1 MRSLGRLN
9 AGKQGCLETGMLLSA
24 YIPQPHLDP
33 GTLDPLNPL
42 LYESKKFS
50 VLAFDRITMAILD
63 IVTYPD
69 MFLKQPTKPVENI
82 DGSLQELIDNMGE
95 TMYQAPGIGL
105 AAIQVG
111 IDRSLLIYDIS
122 PQDEDR
128 CMKVLV
134 NPRIIENQGEVLSE
148 NEGCLSVPEY
158 RSNVKRFA
166 SILVEAYD
174 RDEKLLRFEAHDFLS
189 IVLQHEID
197 HLNGK
202 LFIDRISPLKRQLYT
217 RRMQKQL
224 KRGE

>member
-1 MRSLGRLN
+1 
-9 AGKQGCLETGMLLSA
+9 
-24 YIPQPHLDP
+24 
-33 GTLDPLNPL
+33 
-42 LYESKKFS
+42 
-50 VLAFDRITMAILD
+50 MAILD

-69 MFLKQPTKPVENI
+69 KFLKQPTKPVKNI
-82 DGSLQELIDNMGE
+82 DGALQELIDNMEE
-95 TMYQAPGIGL
+95 TMYQAPGVGL

-111 IDRSLLIYDIS
+111 INQSMLIYDIS

-128 CMKVLV
+128 SMNVLV
-134 NPRIIENQGEVLSE
+134 NPRIIENEGQVLSE

-158 RSNVKRFA
+158 RSDVTRFA

-174 RDEKLLRFEAHDFLS
+174 RNEKLLRFEAHDFLS

-202 LFIDRISPLKRQLYT
+202 LFIDRISPLKRQLYV
-217 RRMQKQL
+217 RHIQKQL

>member
-1 MRSLGRLN
+1 
-9 AGKQGCLETGMLLSA
+9 
-24 YIPQPHLDP
+24 
-33 GTLDPLNPL
+33 
-42 LYESKKFS
+42 
-50 VLAFDRITMAILD
+50 MAILD

-69 MFLKQPTKPVENI
+69 KFLKQPTKPVENI
-82 DGSLQELIDNMGE
+82 DGSLQKLINNMGE
-95 TMYQAPGIGL
+95 TMYQAPGVGL

-111 IDRSLLIYDIS
+111 INQSMLIYDIS

-128 CMKVLV
+128 SMNVLV
-134 NPRIIENQGEVLSE
+134 NPRIIENEGEVLSE

-158 RSNVKRFA
+158 RSDVKRFA

-202 LFIDRISPLKRQLYT
+202 LFIDRISPLKRQLYA
-217 RRMQKQL
+217 RRIQKQL
-224 KRGE
+224 KQRG